1 MSFAGLRLLPARR
14 EAERSGLEYIRTD
27 RNGTEIYHDW
37 NCPRCGGAGQ
47 SDNWWRTG
55 KTCYECG
62 GTGRRIKP
70 AIVKKYTPEHEAVL
84 AEKAHKRFLKRQAE
98 ENAAFF
104 RKNGFAEDGTGYVFT
119 GDTYD
124 IKDELKAAGARWN
137 NFLRWIAPQ
146 PIGSYPCLKVDAR
159 EVSEFG
165 EVYHLVYEKC
175 IAFCE
180 AHGIFGYGT
189 EERT

>member
-1 MSFAGLRLLPARR
+1 MAIP
-14 EAERSGLEYIRTD
+14 LEYIRTD

-104 RKNGFAEDGTGYVFT
+104 RKNGFAEDGTGYGVYGRHLRYKGRIESRGRTLEQFSSLDRAATDRKLPLFESGRT
-119 GDTYD
+119 GGFR
-124 IKDELKAAGARWN
+124 IRGGL
-137 NFLRWIAPQ
+137 P
-146 PIGSYPCLKVDAR
+146 PCL
-159 EVSEFG
+159 
-165 EVYHLVYEKC
+165 
-175 IAFCE
+175 
-180 AHGIFGYGT
+180 
-189 EERT
+189 

>member
-1 MSFAGLRLLPARR
+1 MAIP
-14 EAERSGLEYIRTD
+14 LEYIRTD

-124 IKDELKAAGARWN
+124 LKDELKAAGARWN

>member
-1 MSFAGLRLLPARR
+1 MVLP
-14 EAERSGLEYIRTD
+14 LEYVRTD
-27 RNGTEIYHDW
+27 RNGTKIYHDW
-37 NCPRCGGAGQ
+37 NCPRCGGAGR

-55 KTCYECG
+55 ETCWECG
-62 GTGRRIKP
+62 GTGKRKKP
-70 AIVKKYTPEHEAVL
+70 AIVKKYTPEYEAVL

-124 IKDELKAAGARWN
+124 IKDKLKAGGARWN
-137 NFLRWIAPQ
+137 NFLHWVAPQ
-146 PIGSYPCLKVDAR
+146 PIGEYPCVKVDAR
-159 EVSEFG
+159 EVADFG
-165 EVYHLVYEKC
+165 DVYHLVYEKC

-180 AHGIFGYGT
+180 AHGLFGYGT
-189 EERT
+189 EEQT

>member
-1 MSFAGLRLLPARR
+1 MAIP
-14 EAERSGLEYIRTD
+14 LEYIRTD

-84 AEKAHKRFLKRQAE
+84 AEKAHKRFLKAGKR
-98 ENAAFF
+98 
-104 RKNGFAEDGTGYVFT
+104 RKTPHFSGRMALQRT
-119 GDTYD
+119 
-124 IKDELKAAGARWN
+124 ARAMC
-137 NFLRWIAPQ
+137 LRATPTI
-146 PIGSYPCLKVDAR
+146 
-159 EVSEFG
+159 
-165 EVYHLVYEKC
+165 
-175 IAFCE
+175 
-180 AHGIFGYGT
+180 
-189 EERT
+189 